1 MFFAWRYVFNRGVAQ
16 LGSVLEWG
24 SRGREFESRHSDQ
37 IGLDFPS
44 KIKTFLLQKN
54 FAPSGLPFNLL
65 PNLLPD
71 LLPPPITPIRR
82 RSWIKKSR
90 SVLSLLLTWSKLFFL
105 PCLLNEECEICGF
118 SYFTFLA
125 FFATTIRKIVSNPS
139 RARARTRD
147 CVRRKR
153 KIEKSKLG
161 NNRAQSARPPA
172 TSFTVPTVLWKSLS
186 NLLSNSNNKE

>member
-1 MFFAWRYVFNRGVAQ
+1 MTEFSEHLKQIRKARGFTQKDVAAAIEITERNYQ
-16 LGSVLEWG
+16 CYESG

-82 RSWIKKSR
+82 RS
-90 SVLSLLLTWSKLFFL
+90 
-105 PCLLNEECEICGF
+105 
-118 SYFTFLA
+118 
-125 FFATTIRKIVSNPS
+125 
-139 RARARTRD
+139 
-147 CVRRKR
+147 
-153 KIEKSKLG
+153 
-161 NNRAQSARPPA
+161 
-172 TSFTVPTVLWKSLS
+172 
-186 NLLSNSNNKE
+186 